1 MLNVQELERQWLRYK
16 IKSYLP
22 KAIISVIFISLSIFI
37 IFYTLDSK
45 DSTENISK
53 IKEIN
58 SIDLSKKE
66 EVTLEDSTPEIEIPV
81 QKTHLL
87 KTKKKQRKKES
98 QLTLKPSLS
107 FIDAL
112 KDIPKEDIVLAK
124 PTPKPIKRKKTEHIT
139 QPKVEKEIEL
149 TQQVETAIKA
159 TDTEASKMQEEQVV
173 ESKMIINFQQEE
185 TDIKDVI
192 KRFKNNKNPALSL
205 FIAKRFYAIERYQD
219 AYNYALLTNEINPEI
234 EDSWL
239 IAAKSLSH
247 MNKKQKAIDLLD
259 DFISKYHSIRAKMI
273 SQQIQDG
280 TL

>member
-81 QKTHLL
+81 EKTHLL
-87 KTKKKQRKKES
+87 KTTKKKRKKES